1 MRRRGL
7 VNGQRAA
14 VQPPGRPSARRREIP
29 PARPLHPRASAPPAG
44 PLQEAVAL
52 GFCSRAPPG
61 PRGRRGVPG
70 GAGLEL
76 PVRLLSPTQ

>member
-44 PLQEAVAL
+44 PLQEAVDL